1 MACSQSQ
8 TPCQSNDCVPCSQ
21 SNPCYEN
28 CGCLNPTTF
37 DCVQNLKQT
46 YPNIPFAIADYGDD
60 FLAALD
66 ATIASLKSRISALE
80 AFHTTTTTSTTTQ
93 P

>member
-1 MACSQSQ
+1 MSCGP
-8 TPCQSNDCVPCSQ
+8 TNVPCQSGDCLPCSQ

-37 DCVQNLKQT
+37 DCVQNLKQN
-46 YPNIPFAIADYGDD
+46 YPNIPFVIGGYGHE
-60 FLAALD
+60 FLSSLD
-66 ATIASLKSRISALE
+66 ATIASLKARITALE
-80 AFHTTTTTSTTTQ
+80 SYITTTTTTTTA